1 MKINITKI
9 KESWII
15 DRIKSEW
22 IENNKLI
29 YSRYPVFSDL
39 IWVIAPWS
47 LNLDFVKKFK
57 NKKIIYSQYHIED
70 VSSKSQEM
78 QKLKMV
84 EPYVD
89 AFHVISL
96 ETKAILKK
104 ITDKPIY
111 YLPLW
116 VNQNIWFYIKDKDKL
131 RNKYLIPKED
141 FLIGSFQRD
150 TEGSDLISPKLLK
163 GPDIFIQI
171 VKNIFAQN
179 KNLRI
184 ILTGTRRQYVISELK
199 KLNIPFNY
207 FEMADFEMTNELYNI
222 LDLYLITSRVEG
234 GPQALVECGQTMT
247 PIISTNV
254 GIASQILAPESIFNY
269 ENIDTFQNAKPNIDF
284 AYKQSSKLT
293 IPKGMEGYNSMFKEV
308 YES

>member
-70 VSSKSQEM
+70 ASSKSQEM

-84 EPYVD
+84 EPYID

-96 ETKAILKK
+96 ETEAILKK

-293 IPKGMEGYNSMFKEV
+293 IPEGMKGYNSMFKEV

>member
-78 QKLKMV
+78 HKLKMV

-96 ETKAILKK
+96 ETEAILKK

-141 FLIGSFQRD
+141 FL
-150 TEGSDLISPKLLK
+150 
-163 GPDIFIQI
+163 
-171 VKNIFAQN
+171 
-179 KNLRI
+179 
-184 ILTGTRRQYVISELK
+184 
-199 KLNIPFNY
+199 
-207 FEMADFEMTNELYNI
+207 
-222 LDLYLITSRVEG
+222 
-234 GPQALVECGQTMT
+234 
-247 PIISTNV
+247 
-254 GIASQILAPESIFNY
+254 
-269 ENIDTFQNAKPNIDF
+269 
-284 AYKQSSKLT
+284 
-293 IPKGMEGYNSMFKEV
+293 
-308 YES
+308 

>member
-22 IENNKLI
+22 IENNKLM
-29 YSRYPVFSDL
+29 YSRYPLFSDL
-39 IWVIAPWS
+39 IWAIAPWS
-47 LNLDFVKKFK
+47 ISLDFLKKFK
-57 NKKIIYSQYHIED
+57 SKKIIYSQYHIED
-70 VSSKSQEM
+70 ASSESEEI
-78 QKLKMV
+78 QKLKIV

-89 AFHVISL
+89 AYHVISL
-96 ETKAILKK
+96 ETEAILKK

-116 VNQNIWFYIKDKDKL
+116 VNQNIWFYIKDKDTL
-131 RNKYLIPKED
+131 RKKYLIPKED

-163 GPDIFIQI
+163 GPDIFIEI
-171 VKNIFAQN
+171 VKNISAQN

-199 KLNIPFNY
+199 KLNIQFNY
-207 FEMADFEMTNELYNI
+207 FEMANFDMTNELYNI

-254 GIASQILAPESIFNY
+254 GIASQILSPESIFNY
-269 ENIDTFQNAKPNIDF
+269 EDIDTFQNAKPNIDF

-293 IPKGMEGYNSMFKEV
+293 IPEGMEGYNSMFKEV

>member
-70 VSSKSQEM
+70 ASSKSQEM

-84 EPYVD
+84 EPYID

-96 ETKAILKK
+96 ETEAILKK

-131 RNKYLIPKED
+131 RNKYLIPNED

-293 IPKGMEGYNSMFKEV
+293 IPEGMKGYNSMFKEV